1 MKKQIYQNIKQI
13 FMTCF
18 MCLIAFVFSFNSIY
32 AEETGSITVDTPTEE
47 MKVSLYRIG
56 EFTDQ
61 GTFTLTKPYQ
71 SYAVSLDHS
80 SSEKWQATANILA
93 QYIQRDGIDADEEGM
108 SSSNQSVTFNDL
120 SCGLYL
126 IVGNEKE
133 VNDSGNVQVYI
144 PQVSLIALPDVS
156 TDDSYHLKTV

>member
-61 GTFTLTKPYQ
+61 GTFTLTKTYQ

-93 QYIQRDGIDADEEGM
+93 
-108 SSSNQSVTFNDL
+108 NTFNEME
-120 SCGLYL
+120 SMRTKKEYL
-126 IVGNEKE
+126 
-133 VNDSGNVQVYI
+133 QVIKVLHSTIYLVAYI
-144 PQVSLIALPDVS
+144 
-156 TDDSYHLKTV
+156 